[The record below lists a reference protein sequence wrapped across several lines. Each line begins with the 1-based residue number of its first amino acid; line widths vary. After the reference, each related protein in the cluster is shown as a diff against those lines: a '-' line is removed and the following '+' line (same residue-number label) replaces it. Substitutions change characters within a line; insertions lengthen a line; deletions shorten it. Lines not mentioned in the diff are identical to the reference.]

1 MKLRVHLKKTIDD
14 SYDIHIGI
22 RLADAVKQIAKMKLG
37 SKYFIITD
45 TNVQKLYGK
54 KFCRLMTEWKLETV
68 LLSIHS
74 GEEYKNRQTK
84 ALLENEVLK
93 LNAGRDSVF
102 IALGGGVVGDI
113 TGFVAATLHRGV
125 PFLQIPTTLLAQ
137 VDSSIGGK
145 VAVDHPLGKN
155 LIGAFYQPKAV
166 FIDTTTLH
174 TLPDSEFSNGMAE
187 IIKYAAI
194 MDADLFEFLDA
205 NSKKILN
212 NDERVLNKIIKRC
225 CELKRYV
232 VERDEKETDLRR
244 ILNFG
249 HTIGHALESLMNYK
263 MSHGQAVAIGM
274 VAETKISVAL
284 GLIEPDAVEC
294 IEYML
299 RKYNLPT
306 EIPSNID
313 LKKLFEATLQ
323 DKKAKSGIVH
333 YSLLQ
338 EIGKAKVGV
347 PLTHLEAL
355 KLFRQ

>member
-1 MKLRVHLKKTIDD
+1 MKLRVHLKKVVDD
-14 SYDIHIGI
+14 SYDIHIGMS
-22 RLADAVKQIAKMKLG
+22 LADAVKHIAKMKLE

-45 TNVQKLYGK
+45 ANVQKLYGK
-54 KFCRLMTEWKLETV
+54 KLSRLMTDSNLETV
-68 LLSIHS
+68 LLSIPP

-84 ALLENEVLK
+84 ALLENELLK
-93 LNAGRDSVF
+93 LNAGRDSVL
-102 IALGGGVVGDI
+102 IALGGGVVGDLV
-113 TGFVAATLHRGV
+113 GFVAATLHRGV
-125 PFLQIPTTLLAQ
+125 PFVQIPTTLLAQ

-187 IIKYAAI
+187 VIKYAAI
-194 MDADLFEFLDA
+194 MDADLFEFLDS
-205 NSKKILN
+205 NTKKILN
-212 NDERVLNKIIKRC
+212 KDERFLNKIIKRC

-232 VERDEKETDLRR
+232 VERDEKENDLRR

-249 HTIGHALESLMNYK
+249 HTVGHALESLMKYK

-274 VAETKISVAL
+274 VVETKISVSI

-294 IEYML
+294 LESML

-306 EIPSNID
+306 EIPSKIN
-313 LKKLFEATLQ
+313 LAKLFEATLL

-333 YSLLQ
+333 YTLLE

-347 PLTHLEAL
+347 PLTHKEAL
-355 KLFRQ
+355 KLYKQ